1 MLQEIGKATLGLG
14 LLLVLV
20 GAILILAS
28 RFGLPLGRLPGDV
41 AYKGKHVSVYF
52 PLGTS
57 ILISILL
64 SGLLYLISRF
74 RR

>member
-1 MLQEIGKATLGLG
+1 MMHDLGKSLLAIGILVAILGG
-14 LLLVLV
+14 ILLLADRT
-20 GAILILAS
+20 G
-28 RFGLPLGRLPGDV
+28 FPLGRLPGDLSF
-41 AYKGKHVSVYF
+41 KGKNVSVYF

-57 ILISILL
+57 ILVSVVL

>member
-1 MLQEIGKATLGLG
+1 MHELGKG
-14 LLLVLV
+14 LLAVGALLIFV
-20 GAILILAS
+20 GAILLLAD
-28 RFGLPLGRLPGDV
+28 RFGIPFGRLPGDL
-41 AYKGKHVSVYF
+41 ALKGRSFAVYF

-57 ILISILL
+57 ILVSVVL

>member
-1 MLQEIGKATLGLG
+1 MMHDLGKSLLAIGILVAFLGG
-14 LLLVLV
+14 ILLLADRT
-20 GAILILAS
+20 G
-28 RFGLPLGRLPGDV
+28 FPLGRLPGDLSF
-41 AYKGKHVSVYF
+41 KGKNVSVYF

-57 ILISILL
+57 ILVSVVL